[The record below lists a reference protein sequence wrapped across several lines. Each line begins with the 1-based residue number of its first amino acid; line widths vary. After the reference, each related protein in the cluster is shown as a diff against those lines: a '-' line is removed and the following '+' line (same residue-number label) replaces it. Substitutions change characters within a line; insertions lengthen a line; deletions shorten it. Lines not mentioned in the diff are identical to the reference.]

1 MAKYKVKF
9 NASYSEETLDLE
21 EWGYEDK
28 EWDELTEEEQ
38 DEVKDMLREQ
48 NFIEVEIKHKIDE
61 Y

>member
-1 MAKYKVKF
+1 MASYKVKF
-9 NASYSEETLDLE
+9 NTSYQEETLDLE

-28 EWDELTEEEQ
+28 EWDDLTEEEQ

-48 NFIEVEIKHKIDE
+48 NFIEVEIKYRIDE